1 MNSIRPLFRSNGRL
15 GTPQIHGAFQDWI
28 GDTLRGRHQAP
39 PDARPLI
46 VQLVKHPD
54 GLGDR
59 LVGRPQL
66 KDTSVPAIIASA
78 RKRNELRDED
88 AEFLRKFLIKT
99 ISRETYG
106 DWLSTSHMADL
117 FYENDWSNEDN
128 NRKFALYALA
138 CFVDFFRPGQIDWRT
153 PNQNDMQLVEKLLK
167 AFLVDSND
175 ADRQKTL
182 LHRQKRLLQGLFDLT
197 ESLKGLAVE
206 TSTGLSRKD
215 RELLLEC
222 RDLGLKAEAR
232 ARWLQ
237 KSGFKGFGKSAL
249 TKFGENPNSMRAQI
263 STWTTELL
271 EE

>member
-15 GTPQIHGAFQDWI
+15 GTPQIHGAFQ
-28 GDTLRGRHQAP
+28 
-39 PDARPLI
+39 
-46 VQLVKHPD
+46 D

-117 FYENDWSNEDN
+117 FYENDWSHEDN

-138 CFVDFFRPGQIDWRT
+138 C
-153 PNQNDMQLVEKLLK
+153 
-167 AFLVDSND
+167 
-175 ADRQKTL
+175 
-182 LHRQKRLLQGLFDLT
+182 
-197 ESLKGLAVE
+197 
-206 TSTGLSRKD
+206 
-215 RELLLEC
+215 
-222 RDLGLKAEAR
+222 
-232 ARWLQ
+232 
-237 KSGFKGFGKSAL
+237 
-249 TKFGENPNSMRAQI
+249 
-263 STWTTELL
+263 
-271 EE
+271 